1 MGPGDRLGPYR
12 LEERLGEGAM
22 GVVFRA
28 VREPEGDE
36 VALKILRSEL
46 SGDETFRRRFV
57 HEARSAGEVRHKHL
71 VPITDA
77 GEIEGRPYLAVAY
90 VEGRTL
96 EDRLADDGPMPLEE
110 IVRLVAHVASGLD
123 ALHAAGIV
131 HRDVKPSNVIIDPTG
146 SANLTDFGLAK
157 GRAYTVLTKPGMVM
171 GTLDYL
177 APEMLRGS
185 EATAAS
191 DIYALGCLAYE
202 CTAGRTPFADS
213 TMFELAKAHLTLEPP
228 DPCANRPDAP
238 EGLSWAILQAL
249 AKEPEKR
256 PPTATAYAHL
266 ISFAVG
272 GASRSPSTP
281 PPPPPPEA

>member
-1 MGPGDRLGPYR
+1 VIDVSSGDRLGPYR
-12 LEERLGEGAM
+12 LEERLGEGGM

-28 VREPEGDE
+28 VREPEGEE
-36 VALKILRSEL
+36 VALKVLRHEL
-46 SGDETFRRRFV
+46 AGDETFRRRFA
-57 HEARSAGEVRHKHL
+57 HEARAAGEVRHKHL

-77 GEIEGRPYLAVAY
+77 GEVEGRPYLAVAY
-90 VEGRTL
+90 VRGRTL
-96 EDRLADDGPMPLEE
+96 EDHLARDDRMSLEE
-110 IVRLVAHVASGLD
+110 IVRIVAHVASGLD

-157 GRAYTVLTKPGMVM
+157 GRTYTVLTQPGMVM

-177 APEMLRGS
+177 APEMLRGA

-191 DIYALGCLAYE
+191 DIYALGCLTYE

-213 TMFELAKAHLTLEPP
+213 SMYELASAHLTLEPP
-228 DPCANRPDAP
+228 DPCSDRPDAP
-238 EGLSWAILQAL
+238 DGLSWAILQAL

-272 GASRSPSTP
+272 STSPR
-281 PPPPPPEA
+281 A

>member
-1 MGPGDRLGPYR
+1 MADLGTGAYLGPYR
-12 LEERLGEGAM
+12 LEERLGEGGM

-28 VREPEGDE
+28 VREPEGEE
-36 VALKILRSEL
+36 VALKILRPEL
-46 SGDETFRRRFV
+46 SSDETFRRRFV
-57 HEARSAGEVRHKHL
+57 HEARAAGEVRHKHL

-77 GEIEGRPYLAVAY
+77 GEIDGRPYLAVAY
-90 VEGRTL
+90 VQGRTL
-96 EDRLADDGPMPLEE
+96 EDRLADDGSMPLEE

-171 GTLDYL
+171 GTLDYI

-191 DIYALGCLAYE
+191 DIYALGSLAYE

-238 EGLSWAILQAL
+238 EGLSWAILQGL

-272 GASRSPSTP
+272 SGGTLPAP
-281 PPPPPPEA
+281 PPRT

>member
-1 MGPGDRLGPYR
+1 MESGDHLGPYR
-12 LEERLGEGAM
+12 LEERLGEGGM
-22 GVVFRA
+22 GVVFHA

-46 SGDETFRRRFV
+46 SSDETFRRRFV
-57 HEARSAGEVRHKHL
+57 HEARAAGEVRHKHL

-77 GEIEGRPYLAVAY
+77 GELEGRPYLAVAY
-90 VEGRTL
+90 VEGQTL
-96 EDRLADDGPMPLEE
+96 EERLATDGPMPLEE

-131 HRDVKPSNVIIDPTG
+131 HRDVKPSNVIIDPAG

-171 GTLDYL
+171 GTLDYI

-238 EGLSWAILQAL
+238 DGLSWAILQGL
-249 AKEPEKR
+249 AKEPDKR

-272 GASRSPSTP
+272 SGGPLPAP
-281 PPPPPPEA
+281 PTTT